1 MKYFLYLSYKQVLY
15 GKASNS
21 KLNYIMVRISKYF
34 CEPNKGM
41 QLRSGKLINCI
52 ANTDFYKEHLYYIIM
67 FKTNIKIKSFGKCII
82 CNVVNNLY
90 YFLID
95 HFIFIKNEPQ
105 LAWYYYSIKGKETQQ
120 KLLDLTLFNI
130 NYCNTCP
137 ENIAKIEK
145 INTYFAQ
152 YTNEPHIIHKKLYFH
167 LLHKLNINCSNLI
180 FEYL

>member
-1 MKYFLYLSYKQVLY
+1 
-15 GKASNS
+15 
-21 KLNYIMVRISKYF
+21 MVKIKEYY
-34 CEPNKGM
+34 CQPYKGM

-52 ANTDFYKEHLYYIIM
+52 ANTNFYKEHLYYIIM
-67 FKTNIKIKSFGKCII
+67 FKTNIKIKNFGKCII

-105 LAWYYYSIKGKETQQ
+105 LAWYYYSIKGKKTQQ

-137 ENIAKIEK
+137 ENIAKLEK

-152 YTNEPHIIHKKLYFH
+152 YTNEPHIIHKNLYFH